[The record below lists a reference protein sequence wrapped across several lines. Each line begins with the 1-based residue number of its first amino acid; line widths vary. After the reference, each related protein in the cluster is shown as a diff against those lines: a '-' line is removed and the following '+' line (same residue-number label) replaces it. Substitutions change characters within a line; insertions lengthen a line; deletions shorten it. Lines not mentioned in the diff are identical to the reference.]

1 MQKRRVVIL
10 GSTGSIG
17 TSALK
22 VARDI
27 PDRMEIVGLAAGTSV
42 EALASQ
48 AREFNVRNVCIY
60 DPSGA
65 AGLAASLPGAQVET
79 GEEGLCRLAQLPE
92 ADMVLI
98 SIVGTAGLKP
108 ALAAIEAGKDLAIA
122 SKEILVM
129 AGQIVMEKARR
140 AGVQVLPVDSEH
152 NAIFQC
158 LNGSHG
164 GPEAVSRLILTASG
178 GPFRTWNR
186 EDLEHV
192 TLEQALKH
200 PTWSMGRK
208 ITIDSAT
215 LFNKGLEMIEA
226 RWLFD
231 VPMEKVDVIVHPQ
244 SIVHSMVEYRDGTVL
259 AYTDEDGQRRY
270 NNSADTRHISPFLMD
285 YGIFTSYYEFGPHGI
300 VNRPDN
306 GVVGSAIG
314 GTTCT
319 DRWIMDNSEK
329 GGPLTVDRYQTQH
342 IWFTHD
348 ENGEEISRP
357 TSFIA
362 EAQVTA
368 DVSAYT
374 SGQAT
379 FGIMTIHDMW
389 SMVTYGVNMSN
400 LINGKQVVLQSIEG
414 IDSSYWVGQQSMSK
428 TVNSDY
434 TANTVC
440 LRLVKLEG
448 YYYYFYKNPSDAEY
462 TYIGYEYW
470 YKNSED
476 VDVGLF
482 TNCPSTIT
490 NYSVADYTG
499 REDELESI
507 LSETVYFVDTSN
519 VSGGDVNGDQMV
531 VRQGDALTITAT
543 PTNGYIL
550 NEFTINGE
558 DMFDE
563 FVEAKGS
570 LEYIPE
576 IDVVIEAKFVRI
588 PQEYLQTVSYTV
600 TDPAGNF
607 VSNADYTITSENP
620 LLSKTG
626 TTSGRGMIATSMPRA
641 CEFTIGGRKYVCDGE
656 YELFLSKD
664 TYLDTS
670 DAFTLTGGEDI
681 EKTLVMRDARWGKD
695 PMVNG
700 NRQRQLRRPGI

>member
-42 EALASQ
+42 EALARQ

-65 AGLAASLPGAQVET
+65 AGLAASLLGAQVET

-200 PTWSMGRK
+200 PTWNMGRK

-259 AYTDEDGQRRY
+259 AQMSSSDMCFPIQYAVTWPDRVPNSLKQLNFSEIGRLVFEAPRTDVFPALDLARRVGAGNSTLAAVYNAANEAAVNAFIHGQISFPGIWKLVEAVMDDHTPADPRGELAPILEADQWARRRAAELLP
-270 NNSADTRHISPFLMD
+270 SF
-285 YGIFTSYYEFGPHGI
+285 
-300 VNRPDN
+300 
-306 GVVGSAIG
+306 
-314 GTTCT
+314 
-319 DRWIMDNSEK
+319 
-329 GGPLTVDRYQTQH
+329 
-342 IWFTHD
+342 
-348 ENGEEISRP
+348 SRP
-357 TSFIA
+357 
-362 EAQVTA
+362 
-368 DVSAYT
+368 
-374 SGQAT
+374 
-379 FGIMTIHDMW
+379 
-389 SMVTYGVNMSN
+389 
-400 LINGKQVVLQSIEG
+400 
-414 IDSSYWVGQQSMSK
+414 
-428 TVNSDY
+428 
-434 TANTVC
+434 C
-440 LRLVKLEG
+440 
-448 YYYYFYKNPSDAEY
+448 
-462 TYIGYEYW
+462 
-470 YKNSED
+470 
-476 VDVGLF
+476 
-482 TNCPSTIT
+482 
-490 NYSVADYTG
+490 
-499 REDELESI
+499 
-507 LSETVYFVDTSN
+507 
-519 VSGGDVNGDQMV
+519 
-531 VRQGDALTITAT
+531 
-543 PTNGYIL
+543 
-550 NEFTINGE
+550 
-558 DMFDE
+558 
-563 FVEAKGS
+563 
-570 LEYIPE
+570 
-576 IDVVIEAKFVRI
+576 
-588 PQEYLQTVSYTV
+588 
-600 TDPAGNF
+600 
-607 VSNADYTITSENP
+607 
-620 LLSKTG
+620 
-626 TTSGRGMIATSMPRA
+626 
-641 CEFTIGGRKYVCDGE
+641 
-656 YELFLSKD
+656 
-664 TYLDTS
+664 
-670 DAFTLTGGEDI
+670 
-681 EKTLVMRDARWGKD
+681 
-695 PMVNG
+695 
-700 NRQRQLRRPGI
+700 